1 MLPIL
6 ILLVGQIN
14 PYGEAQ
20 AQIIVPSA
28 TGALMGAGGGGLGA
42 ALQGGGARIGVD
54 VMAAPQIAV
63 DPQVDLYRTTQGG
76 LIDDY
81 RLAEALINRTA
92 LRRAEALRL
101 MAAAN
106 NIEVQNARLRAYLCS
121 RFCNTGVG
129 INPLPAIPPTPMFPA
144 DIDTLPADPLL
155 LPGPL
160 PYAPPREDFNARYYI
175 RHGGT
180 VQVQVAPQIP
190 VYRRRY

>member
-6 ILLVGQIN
+6 VLLVSQIN

-28 TGALMGAGGGGLGA
+28 GAKFVTGLGGA
-42 ALQGGGARIGVD
+42 ALAGGMNVGDSRLEASLD
-54 VMAAPQIAV
+54 PSLAV
-63 DPQVDLYRTTQGG
+63 QPQVDLYRTTQGG

-92 LRRAEALRL
+92 AQRAEALRL
-101 MAAAN
+101 MAAAQG
-106 NIEVQNARLRAYLCS
+106 IELQNARLREYLCT
-121 RFCNTGVG
+121 RFCSAPGVG
-129 INPLPAIPPTPMFPA
+129 INPLPAIPPTPMFPT
-144 DIDTLPADPLL
+144 IDNQLPADLYPT
-155 LPGPL
+155 PL
-160 PYAPPREDFNARYYI
+160 PYVPPPRDDFNARYYI

-180 VQVQVAPQIP
+180 VQVQVLPNVP